1 MYFSVCCELLLVIV
15 VCVEHIFFNW
25 FIQVFVHVHCTTNAH
40 LMLLKVIKPPWKIC
54 RKKAS
59 ILNIWTDM
67 QYKYIFYV
75 NGQHNINNI
84 ELLWL
89 TLNWTLLPCNYAYI
103 NVYVVL
109 WCSFLGWNQTCC
121 FCFFDDDHN
130 ADFGKNFLPKVK
142 DKAIVLRHLKLI
154 TVIFYVELCGKGGY
168 VECADGS
175 LAFMY
180 VLTAVVRYII
190 DGFLNVLS
198 IYKLRDRRKD
208 SELWWIKWG

>member
-1 MYFSVCCELLLVIV
+1 
-15 VCVEHIFFNW
+15 
-25 FIQVFVHVHCTTNAH
+25 
-40 LMLLKVIKPPWKIC
+40 
-54 RKKAS
+54 
-59 ILNIWTDM
+59 M

-121 FCFFDDDHN
+121 FSFFDDDHN
-130 ADFGKNFLPKVK
+130 ADFGKKKLFTKSQRQSHCFTPFKAHYGNFLCRVMWQRR
-142 DKAIVLRHLKLI
+142 I
-154 TVIFYVELCGKGGY
+154 CGMRGWQF
-168 VECADGS
+168 S
-175 LAFMY
+175 IY

-190 DGFLNVLS
+190 DGFLNVPS